1 MKQGISNTLLNSYIF
16 FPPRPLKQMYQVLP
30 VANNSSQSWL
40 STRKIWGAFKNP
52 HTLAISQTNEI
63 RISGAAA
70 GRGAGGETAGRNWTS
85 VLF

>member
-1 MKQGISNTLLNSYIF
+1 
-16 FPPRPLKQMYQVLP
+16 MYQVLP

-52 HTLAISQTNEI
+52 HTPAISQTNEI

-70 GRGAGGETAGRNWTS
+70 AGWGAGGETAGRNWTS